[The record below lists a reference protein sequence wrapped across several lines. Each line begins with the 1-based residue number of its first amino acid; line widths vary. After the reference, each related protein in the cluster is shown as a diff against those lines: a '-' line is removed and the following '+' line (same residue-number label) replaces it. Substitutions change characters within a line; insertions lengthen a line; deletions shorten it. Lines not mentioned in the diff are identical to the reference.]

1 MIAKEISG
9 LSTISESYEIFIL
22 DLWGT
27 IYDGQALFPEIK
39 TLLGQLKERD
49 KTIIFLSN
57 SPQLPKVVYQRLER
71 LGRVVVCRGLARFS
85 VFRDNGSATGAA
97 FAQVVRQSRSQ
108 Q

>member
-39 TLLGQLKERD
+39 TVLGQLKERD
-49 KTIIFLSN
+49 LS
-57 SPQLPKVVYQRLER
+57 LIHI
-71 LGRVVVCRGLARFS
+71 
-85 VFRDNGSATGAA
+85 
-97 FAQVVRQSRSQ
+97 
-108 Q
+108 

>member
-1 MIAKEISG
+1 MIVKEISG

-39 TLLGQLKERD
+39 TLLEQLKERD

-71 LGRVVVCRGLARFS
+71 LGLSTLHYDHLVTSGGETNWQLTNICLLYTS
-85 VFRDNGSATGAA
+85 PSPRDS
-97 FAQVVRQSRSQ
+97 
-108 Q
+108 